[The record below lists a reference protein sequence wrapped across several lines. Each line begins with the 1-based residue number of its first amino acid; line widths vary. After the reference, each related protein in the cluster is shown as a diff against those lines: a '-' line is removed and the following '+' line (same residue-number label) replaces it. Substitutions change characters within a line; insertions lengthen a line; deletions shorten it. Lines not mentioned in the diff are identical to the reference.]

1 MRARVFLILSAVAT
15 SAITTLAT
23 IPPAV
28 VADRTIDAAVGNPAD
43 LALSADGRLVAA
55 AGATGYGIWDAQ
67 SGSSIR
73 KDAAGAVAR
82 VAFAPQGNL
91 LALGTAD
98 GRVGLV
104 DLRTGERRE
113 VTKHNKGVRAIA
125 FAPSGKMGASG
136 DAEGAIQLWGAD
148 GTVAGTL
155 KDGTKKNAIV
165 FVGFSGD
172 ANLISLDDG
181 MNVVTWDVAG
191 KRAQRHGELQSG
203 VVGRTIVPTSASLDA
218 SGSKLIVGGELI
230 SQPRGGALA
239 GRNNLAN
246 PSDLRRDNMLI
257 AYAVATGVS
266 ADPVITGDFKPE
278 TVAVS
283 PGGCFA
289 LFTSS
294 FRDQSRLHVW
304 GLVEKGDDLVR
315 TDLSKRATAVAMD
328 AEGRSAAVATEAGQI
343 LTWRVSGIT
352 NGDCE
357 SYVRTKAPQNAASTE
372 PKITLGSETS
382 PLIQSGPGVRIAVLR
397 FDAAGLSANLGQ
409 SVADMISGQLSNNP
423 DITVIERS
431 AIDAILKELSIQ
443 RSGLTQDDAV
453 KIGKGL
459 NAKTVLFGQVTRYG
473 DDTYYVQ
480 VRAVSVESQRVIGSR
495 DVQCDH
501 CKEQNLPA
509 AIAALQKL
517 LVK

>member
-1 MRARVFLILSAVAT
+1 
-15 SAITTLAT
+15 
-23 IPPAV
+23 
-28 VADRTIDAAVGNPAD
+28 
-43 LALSADGRLVAA
+43 
-55 AGATGYGIWDAQ
+55 
-67 SGSSIR
+67 
-73 KDAAGAVAR
+73 
-82 VAFAPQGNL
+82 
-91 LALGTAD
+91 
-98 GRVGLV
+98 
-104 DLRTGERRE
+104 
-113 VTKHNKGVRAIA
+113 
-125 FAPSGKMGASG
+125 
-136 DAEGAIQLWGAD
+136 
-148 GTVAGTL
+148 
-155 KDGTKKNAIV
+155 
-165 FVGFSGD
+165 
-172 ANLISLDDG
+172 
-181 MNVVTWDVAG
+181 
-191 KRAQRHGELQSG
+191 
-203 VVGRTIVPTSASLDA
+203 
-218 SGSKLIVGGELI
+218 
-230 SQPRGGALA
+230 
-239 GRNNLAN
+239 
-246 PSDLRRDNMLI
+246 
-257 AYAVATGVS
+257 
-266 ADPVITGDFKPE
+266 
-278 TVAVS
+278 
-283 PGGCFA
+283 
-289 LFTSS
+289 
-294 FRDQSRLHVW
+294 
-304 GLVEKGDDLVR
+304 LVR

-459 NAKTVLFGQVTRYG
+459 NAKTVLFGHVTRYG